1 MESLS
6 SKLTVPGTV
15 GAGLSY
21 YPPGLR
27 HETHSHRLP
36 HVSVVVAG
44 SFREATPHGE
54 STVCH
59 GSIGFRA
66 DDSRHSVCFGPAGA
80 LIFNIALPDWTGG
93 GAPRAGVR
101 WLAAPAPFARELLRL
116 AGSGR
121 AEAGAEVADRLA
133 DLWAT
138 GLRLRRPRRGKP
150 PDWLREA
157 ADRLMSAP
165 EETSIAALA
174 SRLGVHRVYFARQFH
189 CHYGMAPST
198 FRRRAMAS
206 RALSAAL
213 VRESR
218 LAHAAADAGFA
229 DQSHMA
235 RTVRDTCAMSVGE
248 IRRLLLG
255 EVASVQAGA
264 RSRG

>member
-6 SKLTVPGTV
+6 SKLTVPGTL
-15 GAGLSY
+15 GAGLCY

-27 HETHSHRLP
+27 HDAHNHRTP

-44 SFREATPHGE
+44 SFRETTPRGE
-54 STVCH
+54 RTVCH

-80 LIFNIALPDWTGG
+80 LILNLAISEWTGG
-93 GAPRAGVR
+93 GTPGAGVR
-101 WLAAPAPFARELLRL
+101 WIEAPPRFARDLLDL

-121 AEAGAEVADRLA
+121 ADSGAEVAGRLVE
-133 DLWAT
+133 LWAT
-138 GLRLRRPRRGKP
+138 GLRRGRQSRRHP
-150 PDWLREA
+150 PAWLRQA
-157 ADRLMSAP
+157 AERLMAAP
-165 EETSIAALA
+165 DETPIAALA
-174 SRLGVHRVYFARQFH
+174 SRLGVHRVYLARQFQR
-189 CHYGMAPST
+189 HYGMAPSA

-206 RALSAAL
+206 RALSSAL
-213 VRESR
+213 ASDAR

-255 EVASVQAGA
+255 EVAFVQAGA
-264 RSRG
+264 GAVV